1 MKKEKLNYFRSRLK
15 QMEEELV
22 KSLDQSNYTTDPIS
36 PDSSL
41 GRLTRLE
48 AMQSQQMSFE
58 ARRRQN
64 KRLKSIR
71 KALELIESGKYGV
84 CIKCDKKIP
93 EGRLESM
100 PEARICVDC
109 APR

>member
-1 MKKEKLNYFRSRLK
+1 MKEEKLNYFRDRLK
-15 QMEEELV
+15 EMEKDLIE
-22 KSLDQSNYTTDPIS
+22 SLEQSDYTTNPIS

-58 ARRRQN
+58 ARRRQK
-64 KRLKSIR
+64 KRLKSVQ
-71 KALELIESGKYGV
+71 KALELVEQGKYGI
-84 CIKCDKKIP
+84 CMKCEKEIP

-100 PEARICVDC
+100 PETRICVEC
-109 APR
+109 APK